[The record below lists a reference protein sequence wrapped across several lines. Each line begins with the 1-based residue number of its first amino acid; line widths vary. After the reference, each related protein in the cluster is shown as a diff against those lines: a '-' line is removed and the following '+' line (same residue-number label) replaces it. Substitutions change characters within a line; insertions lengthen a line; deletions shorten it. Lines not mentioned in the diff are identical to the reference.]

1 MNEIEQARERRPAFG
16 VVKKFVSYF
25 SVVLTI
31 FLAGADRTCERYYY
45 IQQTTF
51 IIFWS
56 SLPSGSR
63 GRRRRRGIG
72 AACAF

>member
-31 FLAGADRTCERYYY
+31 FLAGADRTCERYYV
-45 IQQTTF
+45 QQTP
-51 IIFWS
+51 
-56 SLPSGSR
+56 SLFF
-63 GRRRRRGIG
+63 GRRCHPGVGGGGGGGESGRR
-72 AACAF
+72 AF